1 MKPQRDVDF
10 HAPDSMET
18 IPFGASFPAGHLVN
32 PNSGYRTFAPKFNH
46 EQCIRC
52 LFCFVYCPE
61 GAICKDGEQL
71 TVDMDYCKGCGI
83 CAHECPKKCIEMVKE
98 AEYGWVRKHFCLP
111 MRLRPTAF
119 GWQSPR

>member
-61 GAICKDGEQL
+61 GAICKDGDQL

-98 AEYGWVRKHFCLP
+98 AE
-111 MRLRPTAF
+111 
-119 GWQSPR
+119 